1 MSNTIVYHGIKL
13 SENAKIYNL
22 EVEELEQDPNP
33 IRVGRIWFDLQ
44 TKHFKYTTLDDNNNI
59 TIQVFC
65 ALTDIPSS
73 ILDANSIK
81 FAGNINNQYV
91 NLSVNSNVESSLNVI
106 IQHLNNLYSKL
117 LTFNHIEYFVTNS
130 TIQINNI
137 TLSKSIFN
145 KDYLTVI
152 INGLEQSSN
161 SFLILSNNKTLQFIE
176 NLPLDSI
183 IKVINTEIIL

>member
-91 NLSVNSNVESSLNVI
+91 NLPVNSNVESSLNVI